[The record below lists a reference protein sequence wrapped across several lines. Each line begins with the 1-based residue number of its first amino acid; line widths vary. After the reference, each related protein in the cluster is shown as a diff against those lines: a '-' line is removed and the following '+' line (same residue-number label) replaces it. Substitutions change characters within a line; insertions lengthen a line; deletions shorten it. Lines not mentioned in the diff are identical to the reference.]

1 MKKITILSCML
12 LVLSLFSFAQ
22 VNIQSLIKPGTKLI
36 YAVEANGQK
45 YNFIVTVKAL
55 VPALIFDW
63 EMTDRAGNNG
73 TITHTTVA
81 MISGNTMF
89 NYFSPGPKT
98 LDDNTLSVWLSK
110 NTFTSLTKGTK
121 NVMMKMNINEG
132 LKKMGT
138 ASSNNDEKDEEES
151 ELNIIVNG
159 EKETIEEK
167 IAVELNAEG
176 RLVADGAIFSF
187 YNSAKMPIILSM
199 QNGFSIVLKE
209 IKTK

>member
-1 MKKITILSCML
+1 ML
-12 LVLSLFSFAQ
+12 LILSLFSFAQ
-22 VNIQSLIKPGTKLI
+22 VNIQSLVKPGTKLI

-55 VPALIFDW
+55 APALIFDW
-63 EMTDRAGNNG
+63 EMTDRAGNKG
-73 TITHTTVA
+73 TITHTAVA
-81 MISGNTMF
+81 MLSGNTMY

-98 LDDNTLSVWLSK
+98 LDDYTLSVWLSK

-121 NVMMKMNINEG
+121 YVMMKMNTNEG

-138 ASSNNDEKDEEES
+138 ASSNDDEKDAEES

-159 EKETIEEK
+159 EKEIIEEK

-176 RLVADGAIFSF
+176 RLVADGALFSF